1 MVVVVSVSGRVP
13 PSRTA
18 NTKGVLALLA
28 RFRSLLS
35 KPSSVM
41 TEIANDISFAEDL
54 KELLLFNPFSIA
66 RYS

>member
-1 MVVVVSVSGRVP
+1 MVVVSVSGRVP

-41 TEIANDISFAEDL
+41 NEIANDISFA
-54 KELLLFNPFSIA
+54 
-66 RYS
+66 

>member
-1 MVVVVSVSGRVP
+1 MVVVSVSGRVP

-28 RFRSLLS
+28 RFKSLLS
-35 KPSSVM
+35 EPSSVM
-41 TEIANDISFAEDL
+41 NEIENDISFAKEI
-54 KELLLFNPFSIA
+54 KELMLFNPFSIA